1 MTGDVVDG
9 AGGSRGVLLAELF
22 VALLGLALVLAELVV
37 LSGSLGQ
44 RPQAAGSAAAV
55 LPLPAPP
62 DLPASGSWS
71 EGRVLGTGEIAVTM
85 WIRNEEPITRLTL
98 AVPHVAGLDPGVR
111 ATGVV
116 VGSGGRVVAR
126 PGPVGT
132 RPVVVRLA
140 EPTTLAYVGYRL
152 VEATGGPGASAR
164 LTALDVRYRPRA
176 GPAKVFLSGAGV
188 TKLLCTPVDS
198 PSVSVPC
205 GQVRDGRWGVVLKA
219 ADRRDRV
226 SALVDLP

>member
-1 MTGDVVDG
+1 M
-9 AGGSRGVLLAELF
+9 LLAELF

-37 LSGSLGQ
+37 LSGSLAE
-44 RPQAAGSAAAV
+44 RPPAAGSAAAA

-98 AVPHVAGLDPGVR
+98 AVPRVAGLAPGGVR
-111 ATGVV
+111 ATDVV

-126 PGPVGT
+126 PGTVGT

-152 VEATGGPGASAR
+152 VGAPVGPGGSTR
-164 LTALDVRYRPRA
+164 LTSLDVRYRPRA

-188 TKLLCTPVDS
+188 TKLLCTPADS

-226 SALVDLP
+226 SALLELP

>member
-37 LSGSLGQ
+37 LSGSLAQ
-44 RPQAAGSAAAV
+44 RPPAAGSAAAV

-62 DLPASGSWS
+62 GLPASGSWS

-85 WIRNEEPITRLTL
+85 WIRNEVPITRLTL
-98 AVPHVAGLDPGVR
+98 AVPQVAGLAPGVR

-152 VEATGGPGASAR
+152 VGAPASGGSPR
-164 LTALDVRYRPRA
+164 LTSLDVRYRPRA
-176 GPAKVFLSGAGV
+176 GPAQVFLSGAGV
-188 TKLLCTPVDS
+188 TKLLCTPADS
-198 PSVSVPC
+198 PAVSVPC

-226 SALVDLP
+226 SALVSLP

>member
-1 MTGDVVDG
+1 M
-9 AGGSRGVLLAELF
+9 LLAELF
-22 VALLGLALVLAELVV
+22 VAVLGLALVLAEMVV
-37 LSGSLGQ
+37 LSGSLAQ
-44 RPQAAGSAAAV
+44 RPPSASSAAAA

-71 EGRVLGTGEIAVTM
+71 EGRVLGSGEIAVTM
-85 WIRNEEPITRLTL
+85 WIRNEVPITRLTL
-98 AVPHVAGLDPGVR
+98 AVPHVAGLAPGVR

-152 VEATGGPGASAR
+152 AGGPGSGGSAR
-164 LTALDVRYRPRA
+164 LTSLDVRYRPRV
-176 GPAKVFLSGAGV
+176 GPAEVFLSGAGV
-188 TKLLCTPVDS
+188 TKLLCTPADS
-198 PSVSVPC
+198 PTVSLPC
-205 GQVRDGRWGVVLKA
+205 GQVRNGRWGVVLKA